1 MRALVVEADWLPRE
15 GYQVSKEE
23 ESTRETFHGNQVWK
37 NPKMSIQDIERP
49 ILETDEVLIKV
60 KACGICGSDIHF
72 HETDNEGYIL
82 FPGHST
88 FPLIIGHEYS
98 GVIEEVGSKAK
109 GFKVGDKITSEGM
122 WWCGECDCCRAGFPN
137 HCKNLKELGFSEN
150 GAFAEYTKVKAK
162 YCWKINDLSQI
173 YKDEKELF
181 KVGALIEPFA
191 VAYNGIFV
199 RGGGFR
205 PGSYIVVYGA
215 GTIGLASIQLCKAS
229 GAASIICFEKIKER
243 KELAKK
249 CGANFV
255 FDPTKVDPV
264 EKVKEITKGKGSDFQ
279 IEAAGAPRVTIPLME
294 NSLAVNGKIIILGIV
309 SGKSEIETWKYQTNR
324 NNLIGS
330 QGSSGHNIW
339 PYVIRMIANGKINPT
354 IIISASYNLENIVD
368 GFLKA
373 ETRKVGKVLIII

>member
-1 MRALVVEADWLPRE
+1 M
-15 GYQVSKEE
+15 
-23 ESTRETFHGNQVWK
+23 
-37 NPKMSIQDIERP
+37 
-49 ILETDEVLIKV
+49 
-60 KACGICGSDIHF
+60 
-72 HETDNEGYIL
+72 
-82 FPGHST
+82 
-88 FPLIIGHEYS
+88 
-98 GVIEEVGSKAK
+98 
-109 GFKVGDKITSEGM
+109 
-122 WWCGECDCCRAGFPN
+122 
-137 HCKNLKELGFSEN
+137 
-150 GAFAEYTKVKAK
+150 
-162 YCWKINDLSQI
+162 
-173 YKDEKELF
+173 
-181 KVGALIEPFA
+181 
-191 VAYNGIFV
+191 
-199 RGGGFR
+199 
-205 PGSYIVVYGA
+205 VYGA

-243 KELAKK
+243 KGLAKK

-339 PYVIRMIANGKINPT
+339 SYVIRMIANGKINPT
-354 IIISASYNLENIVD
+354 IIISAFYNLENIVE

-373 ETRKVGKVLIII
+373 